1 MKDWKK
7 LLICILISMMV
18 TSFVGL
24 EVNKI
29 YTSYVMDYISGDN
42 SEELKEA
49 CKDYGERVKNAAAGW
64 QESRDEN
71 FNRNEDEVST
81 EYLGLVYWYYQYSNS
96 LNVYGLYYM
105 LLVFGVVV
113 GVMAYFIFVKQ
124 TKILKLFLPFI
135 IGLGV
140 LAGLYYLIMSSSEI
154 GFSIDELLYCL
165 AGYIVIVILSYII
178 NMCTQKKIN
187 KHHN

>member
-1 MKDWKK
+1 MKNWKK

-18 TSFVGL
+18 TSFIGL
-24 EVNKI
+24 EVNRI
-29 YTSYVMDYISGDN
+29 YTSYVKDYIESN
-42 SEELKEA
+42 SEEFKEVG
-49 CKDYGERVKNAAAGW
+49 KFYGEQLKNAAATW
-64 QESRDEN
+64 QEQTDEN
-71 FNRNEDEVST
+71 FNKNEDEADT
-81 EYLGLVYWYYQYSNS
+81 EYLGLVYEIYRYENL

-165 AGYIVIVILSYII
+165 AGYIVIVALSYII
-178 NMCTQKKIN
+178 NICRPKEN
-187 KHHN
+187 K